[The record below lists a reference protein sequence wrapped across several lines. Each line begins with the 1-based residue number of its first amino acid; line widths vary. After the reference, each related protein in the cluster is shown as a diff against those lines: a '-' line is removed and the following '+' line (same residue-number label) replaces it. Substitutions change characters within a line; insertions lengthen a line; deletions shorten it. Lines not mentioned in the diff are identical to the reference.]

1 MFCELLICQPRLPT
15 VVIKN
20 NATLQSLCRAC
31 AESVQS
37 IRGDQMNTIS
47 NLLTATRSRS
57 TQVGQLITQQ
67 VRTGWLIAFAE
78 GDLKL
83 DQ

>member
-1 MFCELLICQPRLPT
+1 
-15 VVIKN
+15 
-20 NATLQSLCRAC
+20 
-31 AESVQS
+31 
-37 IRGDQMNTIS
+37 MNTIGI
-47 NLLTATRSRS
+47 LLTATRSRS
-57 TQVGQLITQQ
+57 AQVGQLITQQ

>member
-1 MFCELLICQPRLPT
+1 MFCELLMCLTGMPT
-15 VVIKN
+15 GKSKN
-20 NATLQSLCRAC
+20 NATLQSLCRDC
-31 AESVQS
+31 AERVPG
-37 IRGDQMNTIS
+37 IRGEHMNTIGS
-47 NLLTATRSRS
+47 LLTATRSRS
-57 TQVGQLITQQ
+57 AQVGQLITQQ

>member
-1 MFCELLICQPRLPT
+1 
-15 VVIKN
+15 
-20 NATLQSLCRAC
+20 
-31 AESVQS
+31 
-37 IRGDQMNTIS
+37 MNTIS

-57 TQVGQLITQQ
+57 TQVGQLISQQ